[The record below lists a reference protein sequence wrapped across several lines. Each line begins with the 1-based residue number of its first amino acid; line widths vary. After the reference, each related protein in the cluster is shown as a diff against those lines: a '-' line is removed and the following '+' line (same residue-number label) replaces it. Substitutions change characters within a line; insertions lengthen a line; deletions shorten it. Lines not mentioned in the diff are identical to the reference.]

1 MEFLLIILLCDSV
14 RGIKM
19 TIAKGEMSPRGNAIA
34 HYKARTNAEGAAAWA
49 EVSCAPSIRMHI
61 PKFEITAVGAEEI
74 DAKVFGLIAAAGIQ
88 QELVEIHEH
97 GLYVT
102 CFLHQS
108 DGTDEW
114 DAVEIFLFDEQ
125 DRVAEIW
132 AL

>member
-1 MEFLLIILLCDSV
+1 
-14 RGIKM
+14 M
-19 TIAKGEMSPRGNAIA
+19 TNTKGEMSPRGTAIA
-34 HYKARTNAEGAAAWA
+34 RYKARANAEGASAWA

-61 PKFEITAVGAEEI
+61 PKFEIMAVGAEEI
-74 DAKVFGLIAAAGIQ
+74 DTKVFGLNEAVGLK

-102 CFLHQS
+102 CFLHLS
-108 DGTDEW
+108 DATDEW
-114 DAVEIFLFDEQ
+114 NAVEIFLFDEQ

>member
-1 MEFLLIILLCDSV
+1 
-14 RGIKM
+14 M

-49 EVSCAPSIRMHI
+49 DLSCAPSIRMHI

-74 DAKVFGLIAAAGIQ
+74 DSKVFGLIAAAGIQ

-102 CFLHQS
+102 CFLQQS
-108 DGTDEW
+108 DGTDKW

-125 DRVAEIW
+125 DRVSEIW

>member
-1 MEFLLIILLCDSV
+1 
-14 RGIKM
+14 M
-19 TIAKGEMSPRGNAIA
+19 TNTNSEMSPRGTAIVR
-34 HYKARTNAEGAAAWA
+34 YKARTNAEGASAWA
-49 EVSCAPSIRMHI
+49 EVPCAPSIRMHI

-74 DAKVFGLIAAAGIQ
+74 DSKVFGLIAAAGIR
-88 QELVEIHEH
+88 H

-102 CFLHQS
+102 CFLHQT
-108 DGTDEW
+108 DGTDKW

>member
-1 MEFLLIILLCDSV
+1 
-14 RGIKM
+14 M
-19 TIAKGEMSPRGNAIA
+19 TNTNGEMSPRGTTIA
-34 HYKARTNAEGAAAWA
+34 RYKARTNAEGASAWA

-74 DAKVFGLIAAAGIQ
+74 DSKVFGLIAAAGIQ
-88 QELVEIHEH
+88 QELIEIHEH

-102 CFLHQS
+102 CFLHQT
-108 DGTDEW
+108 DGTDGW